1 MTMAQELAQFIG
13 MHAIEL
19 LLILLVVVLLTIVL
33 LWRWFE
39 AYHRKLW
46 KMVSASWRI
55 MASLSFV
62 QRLQRQYPRAW
73 SFGGARLSPT
83 NYLGLH
89 LTLGLLLSLAALNIF
104 AGLADEVMEQEE
116 LTQFDLALA
125 TALHQNATPGQ
136 VAVFKE
142 ITKLGNVSVI
152 VALGL
157 GVSLVLLIRR
167 CWLLLAA
174 WLITLAGG
182 VLLNLVLKA
191 IFQRVRPEFANPF
204 VNESGW
210 SCPSGHAMISLITY
224 GMAAYLLM
232 LALSKPLKQVVVVV
246 TVILVLLIGFSR
258 LYLGAHYFSDVLAGY
273 AAGALWLAVTISGT
287 EVARRRQREGVRS
300 LSSAAEVELNPPPS
314 LIRPDRS

>member
-1 MTMAQELAQFIG
+1 
-13 MHAIEL
+13 
-19 LLILLVVVLLTIVL
+19 LLILLIVVLLAIVL

-39 AYHRKLW
+39 AYDHKLW
-46 KMVSASWRI
+46 KMVSAFWRI
-55 MASLSFV
+55 IASLSFV
-62 QRLQRQYPRAW
+62 QRLQQRYPRAW
-73 SFGGARLSPT
+73 SFGGARLLPT
-83 NYLGLH
+83 HYLGLH

-104 AGLADEVMEQEE
+104 AGLADEVVEQEE

-125 TALHQNATPGQ
+125 TALHQNATPEQ

-142 ITKLGNVSVI
+142 ITKLGNASVV

-167 CWLLLAA
+167 CWVLLAA

-182 VLLNLVLKA
+182 ALLNLVLKA

-204 VNESGW
+204 VYESGW
-210 SCPSGHAMISLITY
+210 SFPSGHAMMSLITY
-224 GMAAYLLM
+224 GMGAYLLV
-232 LALSKPLKQVVVVV
+232 LALNRPLKQVVVVV

-287 EVARRRQREGVRS
+287 EVARRHQS
-300 LSSAAEVELNPPPS
+300 APAISSSSAAEVELNSHPS
-314 LIRPDRS
+314 LNQ